1 MAEIKKQFADTV
13 EGEDGKLYTEPL
25 GPEGHREGVK
35 VTQFGKTEEDENGN
49 LIASERE
56 SNMPKTEGHAHAK
69 VVQRYEDTV
78 EDERGNMHATGP
90 VPDFAQD

>member
-1 MAEIKKQFADTV
+1 MAEIKKQFADTA

-35 VTQFGKTEEDENGN
+35 VTQVGKTEEDENGN

-78 EDERGNMHATGP
+78 EDERGNLHATGP
-90 VPDFAQD
+90 VPDFAE

>member
-35 VTQFGKTEEDENGN
+35 VTQFEESYEDENGN
-49 LIASERE
+49 IIVKGRTDEL
-56 SNMPKTEGHAHAK
+56 PKEGKAHAK
-69 VVQRYEDTV
+69 VVKQFDDTIDHGEYLETV
-78 EDERGNMHATGP
+78 P
-90 VPDFAQD
+90 KPDFAE